1 MRETELND
9 RLQET
14 LRKLVEAGADK
25 RESEKETRT
34 KENIATLRRLFPGI
48 HGRVIDLCKP
58 TASKYDVAV
67 RTVLGRSLD
76 QIVVETEKVAIEC
89 IEYLKQQRK
98 GVLTFIPL
106 DTIQV
111 KPIPDKFRNVA
122 RGARLAIDCLEFEP
136 SVERAMQYAC
146 GSAIICDSEAVA
158 KHVCYEKRME
168 VKGECSA
175 GALLIVSGYSRRH
188 GLP

>member
-25 RESEKETRT
+25 RESERETRT

-58 TASKYDVAV
+58 TANKYETAV

-76 QIVVETEKVAIEC
+76 QVVVETEKVAIEC
-89 IEYLKQQRK
+89 IEVSSAVFYGADHQYLKQQRK
-98 GVLTFIPL
+98 GVLTFVPL
-106 DTIQV
+106 DTVQV

-122 RGARLAIDCLEFEP
+122 RGARLAIDCIEFEP

-146 GSAIICDSEAVA
+146 GSAIICDSQEVA
-158 KHVCYEKRME
+158 KYVCYEKRME
-168 VKGECSA
+168 VKG
-175 GALLIVSGYSRRH
+175 
-188 GLP
+188 